1 MKLAANIIYIC
12 AELAICFWLGI
23 LRPLLTLAALGA
35 VVIAPVAIPELIF
48 RLLQH

>member
-1 MKLAANIIYIC
+1 MKLAANIIYIV
-12 AELAICFWLGI
+12 AELAICLWQGI
-23 LRPLLTLAALGA
+23 LRPLFTLAAVGA

>member
-12 AELAICFWLGI
+12 AELAICLWQGI
-23 LRPLLTLAALGA
+23 LRPLFTLAAVGA
-35 VVIAPVAIPELIF
+35 VVLAPVAIPELIF